1 MTITGAIVLYAV
13 IWFMTL
19 LTIFPIGY
27 VSQEEAGEVAPG
39 RPLGALSGRRFKRM
53 RLHATVISTL
63 LWAVVCG
70 IIMYSGLTMESID
83 WTRRWRE

>member
-1 MTITGAIVLYAV
+1 MTVTGAIVLYAV

-27 VSQEEAGEVAPG
+27 VSQEDAGEVEPG
-39 RPLGALSGRRFKRM
+39 TPPGSPSGPMVKRKM
-53 RLHATVISTL
+53 LQATVITTA
-63 LWAVVCG
+63 LWVILCA
-70 IIMYSGLTMESID
+70 IIMFSGLTMDSID